1 MFGKKHAAYKEKKRS
16 AVPPHP
22 GPDADGV
29 TRVMPKEIW
38 DGPHGD
44 FLREIG
50 VSPDDASNVMPT
62 QQSVQAKADKLI
74 GDQTEFLTR
83 INGSLREKVVPWAM
97 IPWSIWQQS
106 HADFLLVGL
115 DFYPVHPFNTLL
127 LPETER
133 GELAY
138 GLPRHLGSIP
148 AGLEEA
154 ANRLIGNI
162 RDEFEKSHNEV
173 TTQVQNGDLDAL
185 KKVDEFR
192 GRAFAQLCV
201 VAHQLGKT
209 TYGEEAFERH
219 KQVWGKTLGWP
230 DW

>member
-1 MFGKKHAAYKEKKRS
+1 MFGKKHPDYKEKKRS
-16 AVPPHP
+16 VILSHP

-29 TRVMPKEIW
+29 TRAMPKEIW

-44 FLREIG
+44 FLRQIG
-50 VSPDDASNVMPT
+50 VSPDDVSNVMPT

-83 INGSLREKVVPWAM
+83 INGSLHEKIVPWAM
-97 IPWSIWQQS
+97 LPWSIWQQS
-106 HADFLLVGL
+106 HSDFLLVAL

-138 GLPRHLGSIP
+138 GLPKHLGSIP
-148 AGLEEA
+148 AGLEDA

-173 TTQVQNGDLDAL
+173 TTQAQNGGLDAL

-209 TYGEEAFERH
+209 TYGAEAFERH
-219 KQVWGKTLGWP
+219 KQIWGKTLGWP

>member
-1 MFGKKHAAYKEKKRS
+1 MFGKKHTAYKEKKRS

-22 GPDADGV
+22 GPDTDGV

-44 FLREIG
+44 FLRQIG
-50 VSPDDASNVMPT
+50 VSPDDASNIMPT

-83 INGSLREKVVPWAM
+83 INESLREKVVPWAM

-173 TTQVQNGDLDAL
+173 TTQVHNGDLDAL

-209 TYGEEAFERH
+209 TYGAEAFERH
-219 KQVWGKTLGWP
+219 KQMWGKTLGWP